1 MLPPHIYCALF
12 AFDLMLPT
20 MKLTLH
26 YHQSHIATGSISL
39 IQKQISQTLLCAKH
53 DRNTEA
59 DTEIVLIWEPYT
71 VEKWGKY
78 I

>member
-1 MLPPHIYCALF
+1 
-12 AFDLMLPT
+12 MLPT

-26 YHQSHIATGSISL
+26 YHQSNKTIATGSISL
-39 IQKQISQTLLCAKH
+39 IQKQISQSLLCAKH

-59 DTEIVLIWEPYT
+59 DTEIVLFWEPYT